1 MINIEL
7 LKPFIVPDKWEEWK
21 EWKVAELNKEIEQLK
36 SDRKLLE

>member
-7 LKPFIVPDKWEEWK
+7 LKPFIGPDKWE